1 MATFSLKRILFP
13 TDFSDTAAC
22 SLDYASGLASR
33 FGARLHVL
41 HVVPDPMS
49 QDWAGEAGGISFPD
63 LRETWIA
70 EAERRLGEL
79 SLSGVETQRATRVGH
94 AFVEIV
100 RYARENDIDLI
111 VMGTH
116 GRGAVSH
123 MLLGSVAEKVV
134 RKAPCPVLTVRKPGH
149 TFVMPTMPVM

>member
-22 SLDYASGLASR
+22 SLDYASVLASR
-33 FGARLHVL
+33 FGARVHLL

-49 QDWAGEAGGISFPD
+49 HDWAGEAGGIPIPD

-79 SLSGVETQRATRVGH
+79 SLNGVETERAEIILET
-94 AFVEIV
+94 FVEV
-100 RYARENDIDLI
+100 GFLCRS
-111 VMGTH
+111 VSGTYS
-116 GRGAVSH
+116 RRS
-123 MLLGSVAEKVV
+123 
-134 RKAPCPVLTVRKPGH
+134 PH
-149 TFVMPTMPVM
+149 T